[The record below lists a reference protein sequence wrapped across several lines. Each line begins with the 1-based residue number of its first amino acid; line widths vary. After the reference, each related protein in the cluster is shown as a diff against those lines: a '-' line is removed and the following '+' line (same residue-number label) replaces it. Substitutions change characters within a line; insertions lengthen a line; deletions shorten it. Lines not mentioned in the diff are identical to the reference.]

1 MRRLTGMATRW
12 IVLAAF
18 TLTACHKAVSPTS
31 PTVPTD
37 TAPVVNS
44 SEGCASSA
52 YIVSGVISAS
62 ASGPLP
68 ATTVQ
73 LVPYP
78 FGFGWMART
87 DEDGHYSI
95 CAPSV
100 GPFGL
105 QVFRRGFTTAFKYR
119 ITAPEVVS
127 LALRPEFRVP
137 VRGGAISGEISGD
150 EFEAGDDYFGGL
162 CKNVPCKIVTFSYD
176 DCPCSSRVTEIT
188 LRSLDP
194 SARLALY
201 FSNTDIYFPPAT
213 VPPGT
218 RYCCDSPVTAVYK
231 FNADFDRFAVG
242 FEEIGGRQ
250 PGPADRASVEI
261 AVRSLP

>member
-52 YIVSGVISAS
+52 YTVSGFISAS
-62 ASGPLP
+62 VGGPLP
-68 ATTVQ
+68 ATTVE

-78 FGFGWMART
+78 FGVASMART
-87 DEDGHYSI
+87 DENGHYSI
-95 CAPSV
+95 CAPSA

-105 QVFRRGFTTAFKYR
+105 QVSRRGFTTAFKYLV
-119 ITAPEVVS
+119 TAPQIVS
-127 LALRPEFRVP
+127 LALRPVFEVP
-137 VRGGAISGEISGD
+137 VRGGTTSGEISGD
-150 EFEAGDDYFGGL
+150 EFEAGDDDFGGL
-162 CKNVPCKIVTFSYD
+162 CMNVPCKIVTFAYD
-176 DCPCSSRVTEIT
+176 NCPCSFRYAEIT

-194 SARLALY
+194 SARLAVY

-218 RYCCDSPVTAVYK
+218 RYCCDAPVTAVYM
-231 FNADFDRFAVG
+231 FNADFDRFAVA
-242 FEEIGGRQ
+242 FEQIGSRP
-250 PGPADRASVEI
+250 PGPGDRASFEI
-261 AVRSLP
+261 AVRPLP